1 MTPCPR
7 AAQLWAAEGW
17 LRTTERFHWMQNHTT
32 SSAGQL
38 LRKASLPL
46 ASEGCVRSSRW
57 VLLVLVLFR
66 CSAGL
71 QLAQCARCLGESNT
85 DDATSLSFD
94 FVRFVGVSN
103 LRVAVSQRTLRETPL
118 QLPAEKGGAEGRVSP
133 SPAHLL
139 PIARDQTV
147 LSKPVCNSVRF
158 LRARHSTHPRHM
170 VAKQPACGNCAT
182 LSDKDTFKGLLASSD
197 RRTGQHQSHSR
208 VNGSAITA
216 LGSS

>member
-57 VLLVLVLFR
+57 VLVLVLFR

-85 DDATSLSFD
+85 GDATSLSFD
-94 FVRFVGVSN
+94 FFRFVGVSN

-118 QLPAEKGGAEGRVSP
+118 QLPAEKGGCGGTGLPLPCSSP
-133 SPAHLL
+133 SNREGSHRTIKACVQFC
-139 PIARDQTV
+139 A
-147 LSKPVCNSVRF
+147 LSKRAPLNAPTAHGCKAAC
-158 LRARHSTHPRHM
+158 LRKLYLPPR
-170 VAKQPACGNCAT
+170 QGY
-182 LSDKDTFKGLLASSD
+182 L
-197 RRTGQHQSHSR
+197 Q
-208 VNGSAITA
+208 GSPCQ
-216 LGSS
+216 L